1 MSTPRH
7 SLHLAWRRWLRD
19 TVEGMALMG
28 AAEQTR
34 LSWAKPVKA
43 VEDIPSSYLDYLNA
57 NLPDFNACLPA
68 VLTPT
73 FRGFLRREN
82 EKMVFIHA
90 EHLYI
95 LEQTTSE
102 LLSTVF
108 PILEINS
115 IEAGAILLKAWLRVS
130 GMIDGQ
136 LTSITLKYNT
146 VTQFLFDPLVA
157 HLRCTLSEAERSR
170 EAFALSGAERSRR
183 AESNLHQERQ
193 KFDPLRE
200 HHFKFMSYA
209 RTSLQEG
216 ERVVAYVMQPEM
228 RVPRLGVWGHALA
241 MRTIDTAHLCI
252 LTDSELIVIRDD
264 PSSLQSCNETR
275 YGGVWDYLPLCR
287 LQSVVLEE
295 VADGLALTLRLP
307 GDDTFDVM
315 FSPASRLEVGRLCA
329 QL

>member
-1 MSTPRH
+1 MSTHRQNF
-7 SLHLAWRRWLRD
+7 HLTWRRWLRD

-57 NLPDFNACLPA
+57 NLPGLNACLPA

-82 EKMVFIHA
+82 EKLVFIHA

-130 GMIDGQ
+130 GLIDGQ

-157 HLRCTLSEAERSR
+157 HLRCTLS
-170 EAFALSGAERSRR
+170 GAERSRR
-183 AESNLHQERQ
+183 AEADLYQERL

-200 HHFKFMSYA
+200 HHFKFRSYA
-209 RTSLQEG
+209 RRSLLES
-216 ERVVAYVMQPEM
+216 EHVIDYLMQTEM
-228 RVPRLGVWGHALA
+228 RAPRLSVWGHAMT
-241 MRTIDTAHLCI
+241 MRTIETAHLCI
-252 LTDSELIVIRDD
+252 LTDRELIVIRDD
-264 PSSLQSCNETR
+264 PASLQSCNDTR
-275 YGGVWDYLPLCR
+275 YGGVWNYLPLSR
-287 LQSVVLEE
+287 VQSAALEE
-295 VADGLALTLRLP
+295 RADGLALTLRLP
-307 GDDTFDVM
+307 GDDRFDVM
-315 FSPASRLEVGRLCA
+315 FSPARRPEVERLCT
-329 QL
+329 QLQAGIPIHR